1 MRPAHQG
8 GIMRGRMRLALWLL
22 WSLVA
27 GVLALGHLLFAF
39 ENFRFG
45 GLAVFEGVFSALAAL
60 ALLASI
66 IIFRRSP
73 MKAAVTVLA
82 GSLPLTAYFALA
94 SVLLEPAWQFVLLSL
109 VVPGTMVIV
118 IVLLWFLGE
127 R

>member
-1 MRPAHQG
+1 
-8 GIMRGRMRLALWLL
+8 MRGGMRLALWVA
-22 WSLVA
+22 WGLVA

-45 GLAVFEGVFSALAAL
+45 ALAVFEGVFAALAGV

-66 IIFRRSP
+66 VIFRRSP
-73 MKAAVTVLA
+73 TMAAATVLTS
-82 GSLPLTAYFALA
+82 SLPLTGWFALA

-109 VVPGTMVIV
+109 GVPGTAAI
-118 IVLLWFLGE
+118 IILLLWFFGE

>member
-1 MRPAHQG
+1 
-8 GIMRGRMRLALWLL
+8 MRGSMRLAIWLL

-45 GLAVFEGVFSALAAL
+45 GLAVFEGVFAALAGV

-66 IIFRRSP
+66 IIFRHSP
-73 MKAAVTVLA
+73 MKAAATVLT
-82 GSLPLTAYFALA
+82 GSLPLTGWFALA
-94 SVLLEPAWQFVLLSL
+94 SVLVEPAWQFVLLSL
-109 VVPGTMVIV
+109 VLPGTAVI
-118 IVLLWFLGE
+118 ILLLLWSFGE